1 MTRDWVMI
9 MQRKLTVYLLVI
21 IGLIV
26 TAAVFMA
33 FQERMLVALLV
44 TSLLLAFALKEKIG
58 SWKRRRR
65 KPYKV
70 PERKD
75 ALGKCL
81 AIDCEMVGVGP
92 NGKRSALARVSIVD
106 WNLDLV
112 FDTYVQ
118 VMDRVTD
125 YRTHVSGIR
134 KKDLKGAMNFKQCR
148 AIVEELLQGN
158 ILVGHGLE
166 NDFDALRYIHPEEM
180 IRDTSQYKPLQK
192 YENGRWKPRKLR
204 DLVRQ
209 YLGNEDFQQG
219 EHDSIHDARAVMEL
233 YHIFHREWD
242 DQLIAKIK

>member
-1 MTRDWVMI
+1 MSP
-9 MQRKLTVYLLVI
+9 KPTVFVLCVLAV
-21 IGLIV
+21 IV
-26 TAAVFMA
+26 TAAFIIASHEPRAVV
-33 FQERMLVALLV
+33 LIVAS
-44 TSLLLAFALKEKIG
+44 TLLAFALKDKI
-58 SWKRRRR
+58 SPWKGQRGE
-65 KPYKV
+65 PYKV
-70 PERKD
+70 PARSD
-75 ALGKCL
+75 AQDKCL
-81 AIDCEMVGVGP
+81 SMDCEMVGVGP

-134 KKDLKGAMNFKQCR
+134 KKDLKGAMNFRQCR
-148 AIVEELLQGN
+148 EIVAELLRGN
-158 ILVGHGLE
+158 ILVGHGLV

-209 YLGNEDFQQG
+209 YLSKEGFQQG
-219 EHDSIHDARAVMEL
+219 EHDSVHDARAVMEL
-233 YHIFHREWD
+233 YHMFHREWD
-242 DQLIAKIK
+242 EQLKAKIE